1 MSNTII
7 NAAVAL
13 TNQSAQEAVERQ
25 GQRLI
30 NLILGEQA
38 TIKSCSGRIAE
49 SQKAI
54 RAIADSSVTIASV
67 MGDTRLPSS
76 GNMNTDTIVKSIERA
91 NKAAQDSVGIAS
103 ANLIAD
109 ITGEQHN
116 IEACNARIAQYRKE
130 LLALSAEAVSV
141 RDVVGS

>member
-1 MSNTII
+1 MSDII
-7 NAAVAL
+7 KNAVAL

-30 NLILGEQA
+30 SLILGEQA
-38 TIKSCSGRIAE
+38 SIRSCNGRIVE

-54 RAIADSSVTIASV
+54 KAIADNSVTIASV
-67 MGDTRLPSS
+67 MGDVRLPSD

-109 ITGEQHN
+109 ITGEQKN
-116 IEACNARIAQYRKE
+116 ITACEARIAEYRKE